1 MVFFVRSTVAFCALA
16 LLHPGL
22 TSGQEKS
29 APDGSYSAL
38 AAGQLQRAKEN
49 EARIKALVDEGTLP
63 PSRLQQA
70 HDQLE
75 DIQDQATLSATLYS
89 DTKLEEMTVE
99 QANGMVEAAQRRL
112 DRQTARLAEL
122 QKLLDMGII
131 ARSEMANVQTE
142 LATRQHVVD
151 LAKNRLT
158 LLQQLHQ
165 MAAEEQRL
173 ESKAHEATLEGSM
186 IRYDGKGLFSMD
198 ELPGIEKAF
207 EVRFHH
213 PLPVSALGQ
222 SLVHQSMGLDHRNR
236 VDVALN
242 PELPE
247 GLWLRQYLEVH
258 KVPYL
263 AFRNAVVGA
272 ATGAHIHIGMG
283 SSKLKL
289 NALRVPDHPLATR

>member
-16 LLHPGL
+16 LFHPGL
-22 TSGQEKS
+22 TLGQEKS

-38 AAGQLQRAKEN
+38 AASQLQRAKEN
-49 EARIKALVDEGTLP
+49 EARIKALVDDGTLP
-63 PSRLQQA
+63 PSSLQQA

-75 DIQDQATLSATLYS
+75 DVQDEATLSATLYS

-99 QANGMVEAAQRRL
+99 QANGMVDAAQRRL
-112 DRQTARLAEL
+112 DRQTVRLAEL

-131 ARSEMANVQTE
+131 ARSEMTNVQTE

-198 ELPGIEKAF
+198 ELAGIEKAF

-242 PELPE
+242 PEMPE

-263 AFRNAVVGA
+263 AFRNAVAGA
-272 ATGAHIHIGMG
+272 ATGAHIHIGPG
-283 SSKLKL
+283 SSKLKV
-289 NALRVPDHPLATR
+289 NALRSPEHPLATR